1 MRPVFRP
8 LALAIA
14 CLISTSALAV
24 DGFAANDFKTN
35 HGLGHAALSKAKSIK
50 PVKVLASL
58 PITYGLAEV
67 LLKGTDVQLERAA
80 PANLPG
86 SRQVS
91 YFTGRGAP
99 ALSKLAEDAD
109 AAIGLRSLWA
119 DDPLY
124 PVARRSNIRIVEIDA
139 ARPVDGGLPGIAV
152 QPGVA
157 DGLNSQPWQSSNNL
171 GRMAD
176 VLAADLSRLAP
187 GAKPQI
193 DANLA
198 ALKQRL
204 LKLSADSEARLA
216 KADNLSVVS
225 LSDHF
230 AYLVSSLNLEVVS
243 TDARPDAEW
252 TPEALQK
259 FSAELKDN
267 DVAVVLHHRQPSEAV
282 KAAVTAGGSQLLVL
296 NVDGAD
302 PVAELETNVDKVI
315 KALTP
320 ETPLWRGSLLPLGCV
335 AAPKA
340 WERYALQRE
349 QAPSPQGSRHIHADV
364 DRIMPPELQVAV
376 DQALVLVIIDPGD
389 AQARAAHRHAQR
401 RGRLHRQ

>member
-1 MRPVFRP
+1 MRPDFRP
-8 LALAIA
+8 LALAMT
-14 CLISTSALAV
+14 CLISTSAFAVV
-24 DGFAANDFKTN
+24 DGFQTRDFVAN
-35 HGLGHAALSKAKSIK
+35 HGLGHAVLTKPNTVK

-58 PITYGLAEV
+58 PITYGLADV
-67 LLKGTDVQLERAA
+67 LLKGTAVQLDRAA

-99 ALSKLAEDAD
+99 ALSQLAQDAD

-124 PVARRSNIRIVEIDA
+124 PVARRSNIRIVEVDA

-152 QPGVA
+152 QPGVS
-157 DGLNSQPWQSSNNL
+157 DGLNSQPWQSGNNM

-204 LKLSADSEARLA
+204 LKLAADSEARLA
-216 KADNLSVVS
+216 QADNLSVVS

-230 AYLVSSLNLEVVS
+230 AYLVSSLNLELVS
-243 TDARPDAEW
+243 TDARPDADW
-252 TPEALQK
+252 TPEALQQL
-259 FSAELKDN
+259 SAQLKTN
-267 DVAVVLHHRQPSEAV
+267 DVATVLHHRQPSEAV
-282 KAAVTAGGSQLLVL
+282 KTAVTAGGATLLVL

-302 PVAELETNVDKVI
+302 PVTELQTNVDQVI

-320 ETPLWRGSLLPLGCV
+320 
-335 AAPKA
+335 
-340 WERYALQRE
+340 
-349 QAPSPQGSRHIHADV
+349 SP
-364 DRIMPPELQVAV
+364 
-376 DQALVLVIIDPGD
+376 
-389 AQARAAHRHAQR
+389 
-401 RGRLHRQ
+401 

>member
-1 MRPVFRP
+1 MRFALRP
-8 LALAIA
+8 LTLAFA
-14 CLISTSALAV
+14 CLIAAPLMAV
-24 DGFAANDFKTN
+24 ELVKPAV
-35 HGLGHAALSKAKSIK
+35 HAAK

-58 PITYGLAEV
+58 PITYGLADV

-86 SRQVS
+86 SRQVA

-99 ALSKLAEDAD
+99 ALSALAQGAD
-109 AAIGLRSLWA
+109 AAIGLRSLWP

-124 PVARRSNIRIVEIDA
+124 PVARRSNIRIVEVDA

-152 QPGVA
+152 QPGA
-157 DGLNSQPWQSSNNL
+157 IDGLNSQPWQSSNNL

-176 VLAADLSRLAP
+176 VMAADLSRLAP
-187 GAKPQI
+187 DAKTRI
-193 DANLA
+193 DGNLA

-204 LKLSADSEARLA
+204 LKLNADSEARLA

-230 AYLVSSLNLEVVS
+230 AYLISSLNLEALS

-252 TPEALQK
+252 TPDALGK
-259 FSAELKDN
+259 LTAELKDN

-282 KAAVTAGGSQLLVL
+282 KAAVAAGGAQLLVL

-302 PVAELETNVDKVI
+302 PVAELESNVDQVI
-315 KALTP
+315 KSLTP
-320 ETPLWRGSLLPLGCV
+320 SG
-335 AAPKA
+335 
-340 WERYALQRE
+340 
-349 QAPSPQGSRHIHADV
+349 
-364 DRIMPPELQVAV
+364 
-376 DQALVLVIIDPGD
+376 
-389 AQARAAHRHAQR
+389 
-401 RGRLHRQ
+401 

>member
-24 DGFAANDFKTN
+24 DGFDPKDFKVN
-35 HGLGHAALSKAKSIK
+35 LGLGHAALTKAKK
-50 PVKVLASL
+50 PLKVLASL
-58 PITYGLAEV
+58 PITYGLADL
-67 LLKGTDVQLERAA
+67 LLKGSDVQLERAA

-99 ALSKLAEDAD
+99 ALNKLALDAD
-109 AAIGLRSLWA
+109 AVIGLRSLWA

-124 PVARRSNIRIVEIDA
+124 PVARRSNIRIVEVDA

-152 QPGVA
+152 QPGVS
-157 DGLNSQPWQSSNNL
+157 DGLNSQPWQSSNNM

-176 VLAADLSRLAP
+176 VMAADLSRLAP
-187 GAKPQI
+187 SAKPKI

-198 ALKQRL
+198 TLKQRL
-204 LKLSADSEARLA
+204 LKLTADSEARLA
-216 KADNLSVVS
+216 TADNLSVVS

-252 TPEALQK
+252 TPEALQALTA
-259 FSAELKDN
+259 SLKDG

-282 KAAVTAGGSQLLVL
+282 KAAVTAGGARLLVL

-302 PVAELETNVDKVI
+302 PVSELETNVDQVI
-315 KALTP
+315 KTLTP
-320 ETPLWRGSLLPLGCV
+320 DT
-335 AAPKA
+335 
-340 WERYALQRE
+340 
-349 QAPSPQGSRHIHADV
+349 
-364 DRIMPPELQVAV
+364 
-376 DQALVLVIIDPGD
+376 
-389 AQARAAHRHAQR
+389 
-401 RGRLHRQ
+401 